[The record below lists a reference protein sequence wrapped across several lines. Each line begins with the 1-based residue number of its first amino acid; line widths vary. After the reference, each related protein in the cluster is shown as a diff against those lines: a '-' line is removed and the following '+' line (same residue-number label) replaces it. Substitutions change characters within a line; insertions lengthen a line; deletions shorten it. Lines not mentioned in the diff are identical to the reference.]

1 MWPFNKRTKK
11 VKPAESTEKNEIPLE
26 KTYAQYKEEYR
37 QLEIDNTEQEEQ
49 CAKDGLTWQEM
60 LIKTRE
66 IKDRMAEIDKKMR
79 KIQEPSLTYNKKWK
93 GKKLLLEDFIISA
106 VAKEITDTSGEGYYA
121 SETAKTDVRVYP
133 SDIIEN
139 IYRTDFP
146 YVLWIEKN

>member
-146 YVLWIEKN
+146 YVIWIEKN